1 MHLEVSNKTITLNKA
16 LNIFWMEVHY
26 VNHTIFITISGH
38 VENPVTDV
46 TPTYLTTL
54 VISTLREVRTILI
67 FIYYHAKKL

>member
-1 MHLEVSNKTITLNKA
+1 MHLEVRDNTITLNKD
-16 LNIFWMEVHY
+16 LNIYFGWKPHY
-26 VNHTIFITISGH
+26 INNIIFITISGH

-67 FIYYHAKKL
+67 EL